1 MIVGSLNAIIKILE
15 IKIEVI
21 IMTKTFNRFLS
32 VLLAIAVI
40 FSFAVI
46 GSAAEDTFALKSG
59 DAAASTGSFKNNYV
73 GELKITVVADSA
85 LTLSDGFALTLSG
98 TDGQN
103 KSYNRSN
110 ASVSIDGQKA
120 VITVSFESG
129 MSHAS
134 DYTFTVAEGSFTDAN
149 GKTNEAFSF
158 TESGNL
164 ILEHLNVDR
173 PSTTMQRFIKWL
185 SSWEYAK
192 YIMPIINL
200 LKWFDS
206 L

>member
-1 MIVGSLNAIIKILE
+1 
-15 IKIEVI
+15 
-21 IMTKTFNRFLS
+21 MTKTFNRFLS

-46 GSAAEDTFALKSG
+46 GSAAEDTFVFKSG
-59 DAAASTGSFKNNYV
+59 DAAASTGSFKNSYV

-103 KSYNRSN
+103 RSYDKSN
-110 ASVSIDGQKA
+110 ASVSIDGNKA

-129 MSHAS
+129 MSHGA
-134 DYTFTVAEGSFTDAN
+134 DYAFTVAEGSFTDAN
-149 GKTNEAFSF
+149 GKTSEAFAF
-158 TESGNL
+158 NESGNL